1 MQMGEL
7 WQFSPRAIV
16 NYCILTTAQSKGR
29 PAPCATV
36 WIMSPKILC
45 VGGLGPR
52 RVLLGKVVG
61 HLKGG
66 ALWEVLRSLWDMPL
80 KDMLGSNPSL
90 SLLAAWLVKWM
101 VLLYRVLPLG
111 HATSLQANSKPWKP

>member
-36 WIMSPKILC
+36 WITSPKILC

-80 KDMLGSNPSL
+80 KDMLGFRPL
-90 SLLAAWLVKWM
+90 P
-101 VLLYRVLPLG
+101 LPLG
-111 HATSLQANSKPWKP
+111 CLAGEVDGFALSCAASRTCHLTTG